1 MHPNIDFLGKRRLF
15 MTVSLLLLAGAV
27 TAISTIGFNYGI
39 DFAGGTSVQLKF
51 TEAMEVGTLRER
63 LRGAGFSQPTIQ
75 QLGDPGDHEFLVR
88 VPETGETTGPPAG
101 AVTETE
107 AENPAAPG
115 EEDAPAPAAA
125 AETAE
130 AAVPES
136 EAKPASGGSGTD
148 VSERIVAAVQ
158 PMSVPAGSLDLNT
171 ADFSQI
177 RSMLLERAVPLDEAE
192 QAARAIMDYRSAHA
206 GLLHALT
213 DLDGLGLSEA
223 ALAALK
229 EGGVIGG
236 LIVRKVEMVGPKVGK
251 DLRAQAVKAVGWSLL
266 GILLYVGFRFRVE
279 FAVAA
284 IIALIHDTLFTVG
297 ILVTRGEEFT
307 LLTISALLTLVGY
320 SLNDSIV
327 VFDRV
332 RENLNQMRGAGLVEV
347 INTSIN
353 QMLRRTILTSGTTL
367 VAVLAL
373 LLLGGPVLHGFA
385 FTLLIGIVVGTY
397 SSIYIASPVLIL
409 WHRVRERRRQ
419 R

>member
-1 MHPNIDFLGKRRLF
+1 MAIR
-15 MTVSLLLLAGAV
+15 MT
-27 TAISTIGFNYGI
+27 
-39 DFAGGTSVQLKF
+39 
-51 TEAMEVGTLRER
+51 
-63 LRGAGFSQPTIQ
+63 
-75 QLGDPGDHEFLVR
+75 
-88 VPETGETTGPPAG
+88 
-101 AVTETE
+101 
-107 AENPAAPG
+107 
-115 EEDAPAPAAA
+115 
-125 AETAE
+125 
-130 AAVPES
+130 
-136 EAKPASGGSGTD
+136 KPW
-148 VSERIVAAVQ
+148 R
-158 PMSVPAGSLDLNT
+158 
-171 ADFSQI
+171 
-177 RSMLLERAVPLDEAE
+177 
-192 QAARAIMDYRSAHA
+192 
-206 GLLHALT
+206 
-213 DLDGLGLSEA
+213 
-223 ALAALK
+223 ALAAREVARLTGQLGVYHVGD
-229 EGGVIGG
+229 EAGNVLFVGVAGGRSRFG
-236 LIVRKVEMVGPKVGK
+236 LRGELEAELARRGP
-251 DLRAQAVKAVGWSLL
+251 
-266 GILLYVGFRFRVE
+266 GFRFRVE